1 MVWKVNQDKLQK
13 EIDMQ
18 SYNSRVN
25 KDNLDKVKALV
36 IEACDKVMS
45 VNTDPSFDIV
55 KKAVLRYKM
64 SMVRGINQIQEAR
77 KEKNELL
84 LDLGIDIVWSDNPIF
99 TPSKHNS
106 ENKSELRGIRDDLK
120 AALRTAS
127 VELNA
132 VELHEPSIIPNCMAD
147 SYIDERIKSTA
158 RELGIKSN
166 RLEKKLF
173 PMGGE
178 RQTSLSLAWYGN

>member
-1 MVWKVNQDKLQK
+1 
-13 EIDMQ
+13 MQ

-25 KDNLDKVKALV
+25 KTNLDKVSALV
-36 IEACDKVMS
+36 IEACDKVISANM
-45 VNTDPSFDIV
+45 DPNFDKI
-55 KKAVLRYKM
+55 KEAVLRYKM

-132 VELHEPSIIPNCMAD
+132 VELHEPSIPSSMGFSV
-147 SYIDERIKSTA
+147 SYIDELSDEHIKGTA
-158 RELGIKSN
+158 RELSIKSN

-178 RQTSLSLAWYGN
+178 RQTSLSLALYDKLN